1 MPFSAVWGL
10 LLLAGL
16 YGQVAGSKDKYLE
29 EEGASQPDL
38 QDPEIPACQQIYHS
52 IADVFLNLYRNPK
65 FWPTDTN
72 TLFSPVSITAAVATL
87 SLGTNADTQTQV
99 MKALGLNPQKV
110 AKAQLYQCLQQLP
123 YIYHQPDIQLQLT
136 AGSYLLTDHT
146 LTPIK
151 PFSGSNKLSH
161 SETITMNFKDPERAQ
176 QQISNYV
183 EKETQREIMGLAK
196 DLMTDVD
203 SLILNHITF
212 RGKLHDKFD
221 TVSTAEENFYV
232 NENLT
237 VKVPT
242 LYCWS
247 TFHMQRDELL
257 SSWVLVQ
264 FYVGNITAFFLL
276 PDHGRMQKLT
286 EQITQERLDD
296 LKSFTDIKYYHIHFP
311 KLSSITVSDLKT
323 FGGGLGLPNLFNDK
337 IDLASA
343 KQQRAIKNHKV
354 IQQAVLTI
362 DENGTEFSPST
373 DTLVHYSYRDLT
385 VRFNRPFVI
394 VLGTSKE
401 DDMFFPLFMGKVVNP
416 IKY

>member
-1 MPFSAVWGL
+1 MPFSAMWGL

-16 YGQVAGSKDKYLE
+16 YSQLAGSKDKYPE
-29 EEGASQPDL
+29 EEGASKPDP
-38 QDPEIPACQQIYHS
+38 QDPEIPTCQQIYRS

-72 TLFSPVSITAAVATL
+72 ILLSPVSITAAVATL
-87 SLGTNADTQTQV
+87 SLGTSADTQTQV

-136 AGSYLLTDHT
+136 AGSHLLTDHT
-146 LTPIK
+146 LTPIR
-151 PFSGSNKLSH
+151 PFAGSTKLSH
-161 SETITMNFKDPERAQ
+161 SEPIAMNFKDPEWAQ

-196 DLMTDVD
+196 ALTTEKD
-203 SLILNHITF
+203 SLILNHMTF

-221 TVSTAEENFYV
+221 TVSIAEENFYV
-232 NENLT
+232 NENIT

-242 LYCWS
+242 LYSWS

-276 PDHGRMQKLT
+276 PDHGKMQRLM
-286 EQITQERLDD
+286 EQITPEHLDD
-296 LKSFTDIKYYHIHFP
+296 IRSFTDIKYYHIHFP
-311 KLSSITVSDLKT
+311 KLNSITVSDLKSYEES
-323 FGGGLGLPNLFNDK
+323 LGLPNLFNK
-337 IDLASA
+337 TVLSSA
-343 KQQRAIKNHKV
+343 KEQRTIKNQKV
-354 IQQAVLTI
+354 VQQAVLTV
-362 DENGTEFSPST
+362 DENGTEFAAST
-373 DTLVHYSYRDLT
+373 DTLVHYSYRDRT

-394 VLGTSKE
+394 VLGTSK
-401 DDMFFPLFMGKVVNP
+401 DDDIFFPLFMGKVANP